1 MHLPIEMSEENYFKN
16 IYLSQKNKLF
26 RFGFFFLK
34 DEEEAKDA
42 TQEALIKIWDKR
54 ADWESVEN
62 PEAWGMQI
70 VKNICLDRLRKKK
83 TVQKHQDSLKL
94 EKTFGQDPGTI
105 SLWQDQWKIMQEV
118 MEQLSEK
125 QKTVFILRE
134 VEGNSYQEIAET
146 LEISE
151 AQVKSDLFRSRKFL
165 RASMQKINDHGIRK
179 TRTMA

>member
-1 MHLPIEMSEENYFKN
+1 MNEENYFKN
-16 IYLSQKNKLF
+16 IYLSQKNKLY
-26 RFGFFFLK
+26 RFSFFYMK

-42 TQEALIKIWDKR
+42 VQEALIKIWDKR
-54 ADWESVEN
+54 SDWDRVDN

-70 VKNICLDRLRKKK
+70 VKNICLDRLRKQK

-105 SLWQDQWKIMQEV
+105 SVWQDQWKILQDV
-118 MEQLSEK
+118 LEQLSEK

-151 AQVKSDLFRSRKFL
+151 SQVKTDLYRSRKYL
-165 RASMQKINDHGIRK
+165 KASMQKINDHGIKNFRNL
-179 TRTMA
+179 A